1 LQVPATPKPA
11 PVPAA
16 PPVRFTV
23 TPLGGSRSQ
32 LPKVVE
38 GIVRYL
44 QPPPQSTPGPAP
56 GRPGDGHDGPSDYYA
71 DSGEEPGRWLGA
83 GAAAGGLTGVVDA
96 DDFASVLSGRDP
108 RTGERL
114 ITAQGSAGRRPD
126 LGAGNHT
133 RTGPGGVALYGEDD
147 AAAALGV
154 TKQEVAGMLDAGI
167 ALALTSLVA
176 VTDRDRD
183 VPGGVPVRVP
193 GPMNDLLIGSHLVPV
208 LEPDGSRWM
217 TGTELSRCRDD
228 REVGTDP
235 AAVTAAGS
243 PDDQFTLR
251 QAARLTGTTTR
262 YLRTVAI
269 RWDQERERI
278 EADLAAGRRP
288 RKAYLVAYKNT
299 RKQWVVTRQE
309 LAAFLERRRP
319 PAVRVGYDV
328 TLTTE
333 KALGVLA
340 LLAPAAVGR
349 EVLGAVQAGND
360 RALDWLESHA
370 AAGRVEGHRVAAS
383 GWTVAS
389 FRHSTSRALDP
400 FPHHHNVIA
409 NTVTLPDGSHRA
421 LDARGLY
428 EHAQAASAI
437 ATVEMR
443 HRLTSTLGVR
453 WRPARHGGWEIAGI
467 SDRVNA
473 EFSRRRN
480 EIDDALQELEGEI
493 GRGAH
498 PAEVEHIVLASR
510 PAKNRVPADALRTGW
525 LQRAAALGFDQDSIA
540 ACLGHDYVAGV
551 PDRDAFFAS
560 LADRDGICSE
570 ASVFSRADALAALA
584 NHPVSATD
592 GTDPQPLIITAAE
605 LEALTG
611 EFLQCDHVVDL
622 GDGRYTT
629 REILDVQERIA
640 RRFATGQHRGAHLAP
655 SYAIDDALAIRPHL
669 TDEQQALVRA
679 WCGSGSRFQ
688 CAIGRAG
695 SGKTTTV
702 AACVE
707 AWEVAGLRVIGA
719 AVKGEAARTLA
730 AATGMRCETVA
741 WHLVQDDPER
751 LPLDARTVLVIDEAS
766 TLADRD
772 LDALMTMA
780 AQAGASIRL
789 IGDPAQHGAIAAG
802 GMFRVVCEH
811 NPAATP
817 ELSES
822 HRLQHPLDR
831 AAADDL
837 REGRI
842 DDALDHLAAAGH
854 LHIVDDDLTMYRH
867 VLGRWWDAHLAGD
880 DHPMVDRRNRTRQ
893 QLNHLAHELLRV
905 HGHISSDELTASG
918 GRRFSAG
925 DRITARVP
933 ARHLHPPRRPEDY
946 IRNGALGVVTSVHH
960 ASTPVD
966 DTLTVDFE
974 GLGPI
979 EVPRA
984 FFDVHIN
991 AGRREVGIDH
1001 AYALTS
1007 YAVQGSTNS
1016 LSTSRLD
1023 ATATRAEAYVDIT
1036 RGRNENHLYLT
1047 ATVDALDGEHLPRLP
1062 PPPADEAVT
1071 ERLVRSKTELTA
1083 WEVQLATERSVN
1095 RNEMSR

>member
-1 LQVPATPKPA
+1 MQVPATPKPA

-44 QPPPQSTPGPAP
+44 QPPPQTTRGPAP
-56 GRPGDGHDGPSDYYA
+56 RGPREGHDGPGDYYA
-71 DSGEEPGRWLGA
+71 DSGEEPGRWLGIE
-83 GAAAGGLTGVVDA
+83 AAAAGLTGVVNA
-96 DDFASVLSGRDP
+96 ENLASVLAGRDP

-114 ITAQGSAGRRPD
+114 ITAQGSAGRRAD

-133 RTGPGGVALYGEDD
+133 RTGPGGVPLYGEDD

-154 TKQEVAGMLDAGI
+154 TKQEVAGMLDAGTAV
-167 ALALTSLVA
+167 ALARLVPVIEGA
-176 VTDRDRD
+176 GTC
-183 VPGGVPVRVP
+183 PGGVPGRE
-193 GPMNDLLIGSHLVPV
+193 NDLLIGSYLVPV
-208 LEPDGSRWM
+208 IDPDGSRWV

-228 REVGTDP
+228 REIGTDP
-235 AAVTAAGS
+235 AVVTAAGA

-251 QAARLTGTTTR
+251 QAARLAGTTTR

-278 EADLAAGRRP
+278 EADLAAGRRC

-299 RKQWVVTRQE
+299 RKQWIVTRRD

-319 PAVRVGYDV
+319 PAVRVGYDL

-333 KALGVLA
+333 KSLGVLA
-340 LLAPAAVGR
+340 LLAPPEVGR
-349 EVLGAVQAGND
+349 QVLGAIQTGND
-360 RALDWLESHA
+360 RALGWLESQA
-370 AAGRVEGHRVAAS
+370 AAGRVEGHRVAAT

-409 NTVTLPDGSHRA
+409 NTVALPDGTHRA

-428 EHAQAASAI
+428 EHAHEASAI

-443 HRLTSTLGVR
+443 HRLTTTLGVR
-453 WRPARHGGWEIAGI
+453 WRPARHGGWEIDGI

-510 PAKNRVPADALRTGW
+510 PAKNRVPADALRAGW
-525 LQRAAALGFDQDSIA
+525 LERAAALGFDRDSVA
-540 ACLGHDYVAGV
+540 ACLGHDHVAGA
-551 PDRDAFFAS
+551 PDRDALFAS
-560 LADRDGICSE
+560 LADRDGICADS
-570 ASVFSRADALAALA
+570 SVFTRADAFAALA
-584 NHPVSATD
+584 NHPVPATN
-592 GTDPQPLIITAAE
+592 GTDPQPLIVTADE
-605 LEALTG
+605 LQDLTD
-611 EFLQCDHVVDL
+611 EFLVCDHVVAL
-622 GDGRYTT
+622 GEGRYTT

-655 SYAIDDALAIRPHL
+655 TAAIDAVIEARPHL
-669 TDEQQALVRA
+669 TEEQRALVRS

-695 SGKTTTV
+695 SGKTTTI
-702 AACVE
+702 AACVD
-707 AWEVAGLRVIGA
+707 AWEAAGLRVLGA

-730 AATGMRCETVA
+730 AATGVRCETVA
-741 WHLVQDDPER
+741 WHLIQDDPER

-780 AQAGASIRL
+780 AKAGASIRL

-802 GMFRVVCEH
+802 GMFRVLCER
-811 NPAATP
+811 NVAATP

-831 AAADDL
+831 AAADAL
-837 REGRI
+837 RDGRI

-854 LHIVDDDLTMYRH
+854 LHVVDDDLTMYRH
-867 VLGRWWDAHLAGD
+867 VLGRWWDAHLAGS

-893 QLNHLAHELLRV
+893 QLNRLAHELLRV
-905 HGHISSDELTASG
+905 HGHISPDEMTASG

-933 ARHLHPPRRPEDY
+933 ARHLHPPGLPADY
-946 IRNGALGVVTSVHH
+946 IRNGAIGTITAVHH
-960 ASTPVD
+960 APTRAD
-966 DTLTVDFE
+966 DSLTIDFE
-974 GLGPI
+974 GLGSI
-979 EVPRA
+979 VVPRA
-984 FFDVHIN
+984 FFDVHSN
-991 AGRREVGIDH
+991 AGRREVGVDH

-1007 YAVQGSTNS
+1007 YAVQGSTS
-1016 LSTSRLD
+1016 PLSTSRLD
-1023 ATATRAEAYVDIT
+1023 ATASRAEAYVDIT
-1036 RGRNENHLYLT
+1036 RGQEENHLYLT

-1062 PPPADEAVT
+1062 PLPADEAVT
-1071 ERLVRSKTELTA
+1071 ERLSRSRSEVTA
-1083 WEVQLATERSVN
+1083 WEVSCSAERGAP
-1095 RNEMSR
+1095 RLTR

>member
-1 LQVPATPKPA
+1 LQVPPAAKPA

-23 TPLGGSRSQ
+23 TPLGGSRCQ

-44 QPPPQSTPGPAP
+44 QPPPRTTPGPAP
-56 GRPGDGHDGPSDYYA
+56 GGSGDGRDGPGDYYA

-83 GAAAGGLTGVVDA
+83 GAAACGLSGVVDA
-96 DDFASVLSGRDP
+96 DDFASVLAGRDP

-133 RTGPGGVALYGEDD
+133 RSGPGGVALYGEDD

-154 TKQEVAGMLDAGI
+154 TKQEVAGMLDAGTAI
-167 ALALTSLVA
+167 ALARLVP
-176 VTDRDRD
+176 VTDRERD
-183 VPGGVPVRVP
+183 VPSGVPGGVP
-193 GPMNDLLIGSHLVPV
+193 GPVNDLVIGSHLVPIV
-208 LEPDGSRWM
+208 EPDGSRWVI
-217 TGTELSRCRDD
+217 GTELSRCRDD
-228 REVGTDP
+228 REIGTDP

-243 PDDQFTLR
+243 PDDQFTFR
-251 QAARLTGTTTR
+251 QAARIAATTTR
-262 YLRTVAI
+262 YLRTVAN

-299 RKQWVVTRQE
+299 RKQWVVTRRD
-309 LAAFLERRRP
+309 LGAFLERRRP
-319 PAVRVGYDV
+319 PAVRVGYDL

-333 KALGVLA
+333 KSLGVLA
-340 LLAPAAVGR
+340 LLAPPAVGQR
-349 EVLGAVQAGND
+349 VLGAIQTGND
-360 RALDWLESHA
+360 RALGWLESRA
-370 AAGRVEGHRVAAS
+370 AAGRVDGHRVAAS

-409 NTVTLPDGSHRA
+409 NTITLPGGTHRA
-421 LDARGLY
+421 LDARALY

-443 HRLTSTLGVR
+443 HRLTTSLGVR
-453 WRPARHGGWEIAGI
+453 WRAARHGGWEIDGI
-467 SDRVNA
+467 GNRVNA

-480 EIDDALQELEGEI
+480 EIDDALQELEREI

-510 PAKNRVPADALRTGW
+510 PAKNRVPAGTLRSAW
-525 LQRAAALGFDQDSIA
+525 LHRAAALGFDRNALAS
-540 ACLGHDYVAGV
+540 CLGHDYVAGV
-551 PDRDAFFAS
+551 PDRRAFFAS
-560 LADRDGICSE
+560 LADRDGICAE
-570 ASVFSRADALAALA
+570 GSVFTHGDALAALA
-584 NHPVSATD
+584 NHPVPAAD
-592 GTDPQPLIITAAE
+592 GTNPQPLIVTAAE
-605 LEALTG
+605 LEALTDD
-611 EFLQCDHVVDL
+611 FLTCDHVVDL
-622 GDGRYTT
+622 DDGRYTT

-640 RRFATGQHRGAHLAP
+640 RRFASSQHRGAHLAP
-655 SYAIDDALAIRPHL
+655 TVAIDDALASRPHL
-669 TDEQQALVRA
+669 TGEQQALVRA

-702 AACVE
+702 AACVD
-707 AWEVAGLRVIGA
+707 AWEAAGLRVIGV

-751 LPLDARTVLVIDEAS
+751 LPLDARTVLVVDEAS

-780 AQAGASIRL
+780 IQSGASVRL

-802 GMFRVVCEH
+802 GMFRVLCERH
-811 NPAATP
+811 RGATP

-822 HRLQHPLDR
+822 HRVQHPLDR
-831 AAADDL
+831 AAADAL
-837 REGRI
+837 RDGRI

-854 LHIVDDDLTMYRH
+854 LHIVDDDLTMYRQ
-867 VLGRWWDAHLAGD
+867 VLGRWWDAHLAGQ

-893 QLNHLAHELLRV
+893 QLNRLAHELLRV
-905 HGHISSDELTASG
+905 RGHISPDELTASG
-918 GRRFSAG
+918 GRCFSAG

-933 ARHLHPPRRPEDY
+933 ARHLHPPGRPGDY
-946 IRNGALGVVTSVHH
+946 IRNGAIGTITAVHH
-960 ASTPVD
+960 ATRRTD
-966 DTLTVDFE
+966 DTLSVEFE
-974 GLGPI
+974 GLGEI
-979 EVPRA
+979 RVPRA
-984 FFDVHIN
+984 FFDVHTK

-1007 YAVQGSTNS
+1007 YAVQGSTS
-1016 LSTSRLD
+1016 PMSTSRLD
-1023 ATATRAEAYVDIT
+1023 ATASRSEAYVDIT
-1036 RGRNENHLYLT
+1036 RGRRDNHLFLT
-1047 ATVDALDGEHLPRLP
+1047 LTSDPLDGEHLPRLP
-1062 PPPADEAVT
+1062 SPGADKAVADRLT
-1071 ERLVRSKTELTA
+1071 RSESERTA
-1083 WEVQLATERSVN
+1083 WELRAAGSDVEPPNFRLE
-1095 RNEMSR
+1095 